1 LLLPLY
7 LGWHKQDYINR
18 ISWIHPF
25 DNYVTTTLFST
36 LTTLNGK
43 DFKGFFLMGY
53 AQRNR
58 TSFLNTCAKKYFG
71 FWWIWSINMEISI
84 NTKTRLQVMTWSLV
98 FVLKLISTF
107 IGQNKEFFLCMC
119 WRRMFCFSL
128 HSPWEKNL
136 KSFLLKMVLSWKQC
150 SCDVINIERVYCHWL
165 LPERDRLRDG
175 PLEKWWGGWGKN
187 RKKIHAN
194 KKDLKK
200 NTCIRLV

>member
-1 LLLPLY
+1 ME
-7 LGWHKQDYINR
+7 R
-18 ISWIHPF
+18 IS
-25 DNYVTTTLFST
+25 S
-36 LTTLNGK
+36 
-43 DFKGFFLMGY
+43 FFLMGF
-53 AQRNR
+53 AQRSK
-58 TSFLNTCAKKYFG
+58 TSFNACMKKDSL
-71 FWWIWSINMEISI
+71 FWAINVEISF
-84 NTKTRLQVMTWSLV
+84 NTKTRLRDMEPRFRVNAY
-98 FVLKLISTF
+98 FHILIK
-107 IGQNKEFFLCMC
+107 IQNCFSGMC
-119 WRRMFCFSL
+119 WRRTFCFSL